1 MRKILLSLLLACPII
16 GQAQVTNAPALLNQ
30 KGNTLPATCQVG
42 QLFFKSNAAAGS
54 NVYGCTTQNNWTVEG
69 SGGSGTVTS
78 VSVVTANGM
87 SGTVATATTTPA
99 ITLSV
104 GAINLATATGLPLT
118 TGVTGNLPVGNLNSG
133 TSASATTYWSGAGTW
148 TTPAGVAGGSS
159 TQIQYNSSGTLAG
172 ATGLVWN
179 TGTSTLTVPVLKL
192 SGLNTAQVL
201 FVNTSGNADTDT
213 ALQWDAVNNFLGIGT
228 GTPSYPLDVNSSAN
242 AGITGLVRSTSS
254 GTGANAQVGV
264 QNNSNEFLGLYKYG
278 SGFTTS
284 GLRTAETGAL
294 LNSSG
299 ITLIGNT
306 TTNPVIIVTGGTAAA
321 NEVAR
326 FLNSGT
332 SLALTQGTANQ
343 SVLTSTGYSLTGSD
357 ATGMVSYAGTTNTSG
372 NPILFKIALTNTAS
386 GATTKFAS
394 FLAGASG
401 TTEVFSV
408 DKAGNV
414 APSGDITSAAAA
426 TFTISANSS
435 RALALN
441 APGGVGILLQ
451 KNGTT
456 VSAVSDTGL
465 GMTGNYTIY
474 WSSGAVSATGDT
486 FLSRPAAATIQQGSA
501 NAASPVAQTLQAQ
514 GSRAATDSDVGGANY
529 TIRAGTGTGIGTLSS
544 LILQSPVAVASGTGA
559 QTNTTGLTIKNGTFI
574 SVAYT
579 VATLPAVNVAGSRAH
594 VTDQLTACVATG
606 VAITGGGAL
615 VCPVFNNGVAWVGG

>member
-172 ATGLVWN
+172 ATGLTWN
-179 TGTSTLTVPVLKL
+179 TGTSTLSVPVLKL
-192 SGLNTAQVL
+192 PGLNTAQVL

-213 ALQWDAVNNFLGIGT
+213 ALQWDATNNFLGIGT
-228 GTPSYPLDVNSSAN
+228 ATPLYALDINASAN
-242 AGITGLVRSTSS
+242 TAVVGLVRTTSTGTAAS
-254 GTGANAQVGV
+254 GQNCAANSA
-264 QNNSNEFLGLYKYG
+264 NFFCLIKNST
-278 SGFTTS
+278 GFTTA
-284 GLRTAETGAL
+284 GLLVADQNYMVGTTG
-294 LNSSG
+294 S
-299 ITLIGNT
+299 TLIANAAASA
-306 TTNPVIIVTGGTAAA
+306 IIFATGGTAAA

-357 ATGMVSYAGTTNTSG
+357 ATGMVSLAGTWNTSG
-372 NPILFKIALTNTAS
+372 NPIALSIAITNTAS
-386 GATTKFAS
+386 GSTSKFAS
-394 FLAGASG
+394 FKAGASG
-401 TTEVFSV
+401 ATEVFSV
-408 DKAGNV
+408 DKAGSVQVGDPTANFIALKIRDSTIYADSSNV
-414 APSGDITSAAAA
+414 FLNPAGTNVLQVGK
-426 TFTISANSS
+426 AN
-435 RALALN
+435 
-441 APGGVGILLQ
+441 G
-451 KNGTT
+451 
-456 VSAVSDTGL
+456 GL
-465 GMTGNYTIY
+465 GMLTRSDYSFG
-474 WSSGAVSATGDT
+474 WASGTSIVDATFDT
-486 FLSRPAAATIQQGSA
+486 LLSRGGAAATIQQGAA
-501 NAASPVAQTLQAQ
+501 NAASPVAQVLQAQ